1 MGADVTHP
9 APGEIGRKPS
19 IAAVVGSTDPA
30 ISKFRVEV
38 RVQASKD
45 SSKEGT
51 NVIEQ
56 ILDMEL
62 CTYNLLKKFHDINNG
77 RKPERIIFYRYSHF
91 ASSTCIKNLL
101 AISSFF
107 QGWSFGGPISDSP
120 KQGAVSNPK
129 SLQKAK
135 PGIPPG
141 HHFFR
146 GTKASQDEAVP

>member
-77 RKPERIIFYRYSHF
+77 RKPERIIFYRSLCFINMYKKPFS
-91 ASSTCIKNLL
+91 NLQL
-101 AISSFF
+101 
-107 QGWSFGGPISDSP
+107 
-120 KQGAVSNPK
+120 
-129 SLQKAK
+129 L
-135 PGIPPG
+135 PGME
-141 HHFFR
+141 FR
-146 GTKASQDEAVP
+146 RANFR